1 MVFNPLSTISQL
13 YHGGQ
18 LYWWLVEEIGETGK
32 PTTCRKSLTNYI
44 P

>member
-18 LYWWLVEEIGETGK
+18 LYWWLVEEIGETEENQQ
-32 PTTCRKSLTNYI
+32 PVASH
-44 P
+44 